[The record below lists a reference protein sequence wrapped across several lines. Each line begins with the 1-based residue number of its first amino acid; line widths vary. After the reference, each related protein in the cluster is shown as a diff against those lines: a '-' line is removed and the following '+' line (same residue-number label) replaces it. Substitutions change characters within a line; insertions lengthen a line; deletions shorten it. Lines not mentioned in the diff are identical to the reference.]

1 MIVFTANLNTIFYL
15 SLNVLWLESRGK
27 IPVSHFFLYLIII
40 LNILCFQQRIL
51 LLLLLLLLLLPS
63 PPSLAC
69 CRKLS
74 SMVAAWSTLIFSVFW
89 LRVSDRKQTNKQT
102 NTSAAAR
109 HELLDQSG
117 SDLRYCFGKS
127 LFF

>member
-1 MIVFTANLNTIFYL
+1 MSCNFNEKL

-27 IPVSHFFLYLIII
+27 IPVSLFFLYLIII

-102 NTSAAAR
+102 HQQQLVMNSWTKVAPTSVIVLVS
-109 HELLDQSG
+109 H
-117 SDLRYCFGKS
+117 CF
-127 LFF
+127 F